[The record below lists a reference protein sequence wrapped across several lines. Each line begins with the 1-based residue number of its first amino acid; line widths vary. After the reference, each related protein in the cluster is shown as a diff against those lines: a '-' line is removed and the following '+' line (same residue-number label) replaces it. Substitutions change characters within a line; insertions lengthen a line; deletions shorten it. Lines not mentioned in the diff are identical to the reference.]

1 MPSALSIRSGF
12 SGFAVPDI
20 EAARVFYRDTLG
32 LAVRDE
38 MMGFLRITL
47 PGGTEVMVY
56 DKPDHQ
62 PAVFTILN
70 FEVDDIDMAVDA
82 LTEAG
87 VTFERYEG
95 FEHDDQGIVRG
106 DGTEEEGGPIAW
118 FTDPAGN
125 ILAVLQTEAPIVTRT
140 TIS

>member
-1 MPSALSIRSGF
+1 MPSALSIKTGF
-12 SGFAVPDI
+12 SGFAVPDL
-20 EAARVFYRDTLG
+20 EAAKTFYRDTLG
-32 LAVRDE
+32 FAVREE
-38 MMGFLRITL
+38 MEGVLRITL

-87 VTFERYEG
+87 VKFERYEG
-95 FEHDDQGIVRG
+95 FEHDDKGIVRTMG
-106 DGTEEEGGPIAW
+106 GEEGPPIAW

-125 ILAVLQTEAPIVTRT
+125 ILAIMQTEAPLVTRT
-140 TIS
+140 TIA